1 MNKPAQLTTHAVI
14 LPQPFP
20 EFGLVRIP
28 QILDVLPISP
38 ATWWR
43 WVKSGKAP
51 QGIKLSPQ
59 ITTWR
64 AEDVR
69 ALIDQLAAEQE
80 G

>member
-1 MNKPAQLTTHAVI
+1 MNTSAQLVTQSAT
-14 LPQPFP
+14 LPQSFP

-28 QILDVLPISP
+28 QILDVIPVSP